1 MSIIACTE
9 FEKDIV
15 KLLAEDKIIKQL
27 IVVDGSSSSKFVNG
41 LKQIGLV
48 PHVLFPETIPCGLKK
63 SKGFNVLVT
72 LQDNNSYSSSGQMKR
87 EIYEKIKFYGLVSSG
102 ILMFYGS
109 CKGIFGDVLL
119 DFRKRKIFLEFLSSE
134 NGGYMGDGIDD
145 CFSNNKDMHTPELA
159 EKYRDCYNELKEQ
172 ILSQLV

>member
-1 MSIIACTE
+1 MSIIGCTE
-9 FEKDIV
+9 FEKEIV
-15 KLLAEDKIIKQL
+15 ELLAEDKTIDQL
-27 IVVDGSSSSKFVNG
+27 MVVGGSRSSEFVSD
-41 LKQIGLV
+41 LEQVGLV

-109 CKGIFGDVLL
+109 CEGIFNDALL
-119 DFRKRKIFLEFLSSE
+119 DFRNRKFFLEFLSSE
-134 NGGYMGDGIDD
+134 NGSYMGNGIDD
-145 CFSNNKDMHTPELA
+145 CFSNNKDIHTPELI
-159 EKYRDCYNELKEQ
+159 ETYRHCYNKLKEQ
-172 ILSQLV
+172 ILL

>member
-9 FEKDIV
+9 FEKEIV
-15 KLLAEDKIIKQL
+15 KLLAEDKMIDQL
-27 IVVDGSSSSKFVNG
+27 VVVSSSRSSKFVND
-41 LKQIGLV
+41 LEQIGLV

-102 ILMFYGS
+102 ILMLYGS
-109 CKGIFGDVLL
+109 CKGISGDALV
-119 DFRKRKIFLEFLSSE
+119 DFRNRKFFLEFLSSE
-134 NGGYMGDGIDD
+134 NGSYMGDGIDAS
-145 CFSNNKDMHTPELA
+145 FSKNKDIHTPELI
-159 EKYRDCYNELKEQ
+159 EKYRNCYNKLKKQ
-172 ILSQLV
+172 ILL

>member
-1 MSIIACTE
+1 MSIIGCTE
-9 FEKDIV
+9 FEKEIV
-15 KLLAEDKIIKQL
+15 KLLAEDKMIDHL
-27 IVVDGSSSSKFVNG
+27 IVVGGSRSSELIND
-41 LKQIGLV
+41 LEHIGLA

-72 LQDNNSYSSSGQMKR
+72 LQDNDSYSSSGHMKK

-109 CKGIFGDVLL
+109 CEGIFDDALL
-119 DFRKRKIFLEFLSSE
+119 DFQNRKFFLEFLSSE

-145 CFSNNKDMHTPELA
+145 CFSNNKDAHTPELI
-159 EKYRDCYNELKEQ
+159 EKYRNCYNKLKEQ
-172 ILSQLV
+172 MLS